1 MNKNIHAP
9 YASPMCEAL
18 EMSLLEVLCT
28 SNITIGGTTEGPDDL
43 EDIFGGNN

>member
-9 YASPMCEAL
+9 YASPMCEVL
-18 EMSLLEVLCT
+18 EMISPEVLCT
-28 SNITIGGTTEGPDDL
+28 SNITIGGTTEGPNDL